1 MSDKKAEPEE
11 VDDFTLF
18 RQSVADARPLK
29 QQNTVHHHNQPSP
42 LSTRVR
48 PQQQNRRRTTEERLS
63 DEYRIEP
70 VTSADE
76 LLFSRPGLQQ
86 RVVKKLRRGQF
97 ITSAELDLHGMVVTE
112 ARQALLEFIAE
123 CRAHHARYARIVH
136 GKGHGSSE
144 SHPVLK
150 NRLNS
155 WLRQIDE
162 VLAFCSA
169 QPKDGGTGAL
179 YLLLK
184 RGSRR

>member
-1 MSDKKAEPEE
+1 MSDKKAEPAEE
-11 VDDFTLF
+11 DDFTLF

-29 QQNTVHHHNQPSP
+29 QQNTVHHHNHPP

-48 PQQQNRRRTTEERLS
+48 PQQQNRRRTSEDLLS
-63 DEYRIEP
+63 DEYRVKP

-76 LLFSRPGLQQ
+76 LLFSRSGLQQ

-97 ITSAELDLHGMVVTE
+97 ITRAELDLHGMVVTE

-123 CRAHHARYARIVH
+123 CNVHHARYARIVH
-136 GKGHGSSE
+136 GKGHGSSGR
-144 SHPVLK
+144 HPVLK
-150 NRLNS
+150 NCLNS

-169 QPKDGGTGAL
+169 QPRDGGTGAV

-184 RGSRR
+184 RG